1 MKRRFCLVPLVVCAV
16 AVAVACGKSSP
27 TPSTPSSA
35 IPGDAN
41 ANPDGSTLKATAPT
55 PQSPLNG
62 ARPDQGVTLVV
73 GNSSLKFANTGQP
86 LSYRFEVYN
95 SAGNRVYQSGLV
107 PAGASTTTHDVQGEL
122 NVGEMHSWQARPEL
136 LGTVGPWSARTNATF
151 IAPDSVGFMK
161 GNELYD
167 PLTQGKTK
175 FGHIVGPHQW
185 IPGVGLKLLAH
196 ESHISYE
203 LLETCSQCEMSVIT
217 TNVIFNTKGGKTKI
231 MCSAQG
237 YDDIITNDRRMTVEK
252 RGDPPGIVA
261 WRIITHGDQADTE
274 GAEREE
280 VFFDP
285 SETYLWEASWRN
297 NFFNVRIIRGTNPN
311 GEDIYEKGKHF
322 GGREYDPKP
331 HVLYLG
337 GPVGRSGLDGASV
350 PDVIYRNLWVSP
362 NPRPAYANK

>member
-1 MKRRFCLVPLVVCAV
+1 
-16 AVAVACGKSSP
+16 
-27 TPSTPSSA
+27 
-35 IPGDAN
+35 
-41 ANPDGSTLKATAPT
+41 
-55 PQSPLNG
+55 
-62 ARPDQGVTLVV
+62 
-73 GNSSLKFANTGQP
+73 
-86 LSYRFEVYN
+86 
-95 SAGNRVYQSGLV
+95 
-107 PAGASTTTHDVQGEL
+107 
-122 NVGEMHSWQARPEL
+122 MHSWQSRSEY
-136 LGTVGPWSARTNATF
+136 LGTVGPWSARTTATF

-161 GNELYD
+161 GNELFD

-203 LLETCSQCEMSVIT
+203 LP
-217 TNVIFNTKGGKTKI
+217 
-231 MCSAQG
+231 
-237 YDDIITNDRRMTVEK
+237 
-252 RGDPPGIVA
+252 GDPPGIVA

-285 SETYLWEASWRN
+285 GETYLWEASWRN

-322 GGREYDPKP
+322 EGREYDPKP